1 MMNPLIH
8 NPMHYYSNFP
18 LNHFKTFFPALFPPP
33 SAFYPPTTSAV
44 ATSFPPPF
52 APRTAVSRSPSPK
65 LESTLVSTVQEE
77 EKIEA
82 EEEEKVMEVADEV
95 KDEEKEVNSTIQE
108 DEKVNESDVEE
119 PKTEEIVEKLPMAT
133 QPSRPSLSSF
143 VGISSHLVPSESVY
157 ESAAKLLFMSIKW
170 AKSVP
175 SFLQLQESDQ
185 TLLLEESWAQLFII
199 GLAQWAIRF
208 DENNLVRESF
218 AAREDFPKLSADAK
232 HLKDVTSKLVNLRL
246 DHTEFTCLKALALFK
261 PDVCGLRNHVQ
272 VEVLQDQTHLMLQE
286 YCNSKAQVSS
296 GKLRFGKI
304 LLTMP
309 IISQVI

>member
-1 MMNPLIH
+1 M
-8 NPMHYYSNFP
+8 
-18 LNHFKTFFPALFPPP
+18 
-33 SAFYPPTTSAV
+33 
-44 ATSFPPPF
+44 
-52 APRTAVSRSPSPK
+52 
-65 LESTLVSTVQEE
+65 
-77 EKIEA
+77 
-82 EEEEKVMEVADEV
+82 
-95 KDEEKEVNSTIQE
+95 
-108 DEKVNESDVEE
+108 NESDVEE
-119 PKTEEIVEKLPMAT
+119 PKPDEPEKLPLLQT
-133 QPSRPSLSSF
+133 QIPEMSRPSLSTF

-199 GLAQWAIRF
+199 GLAQWVIRF
-208 DENNLVRESF
+208 EENSLLRESF
-218 AAREDFPKLSADAK
+218 APREDFPKLSADAK

-246 DHTEFTCLKALALFK
+246 DHTEFTCLKALVLFK

-309 IISQVI
+309 IISQVITITYNKISKK

>member
-1 MMNPLIH
+1 MFL
-8 NPMHYYSNFP
+8 
-18 LNHFKTFFPALFPPP
+18 
-33 SAFYPPTTSAV
+33 
-44 ATSFPPPF
+44 
-52 APRTAVSRSPSPK
+52 
-65 LESTLVSTVQEE
+65 
-77 EKIEA
+77 
-82 EEEEKVMEVADEV
+82 
-95 KDEEKEVNSTIQE
+95 
-108 DEKVNESDVEE
+108 VNESDVDE
-119 PKTEEIVEKLPMAT
+119 PKTEEPEKLPPQILQMPIPELQQMT
-133 QPSRPSLSSF
+133 RPSLSTF
-143 VGISSHLVPSESVY
+143 VGISSQLVPSESVY

-199 GLAQWAIRF
+199 GLAQWVIRF
-208 DENNLVRESF
+208 EENNLLRESF
-218 AAREDFPKLSADAK
+218 APREDFPKLSADAK

-309 IISQVI
+309 IISQVIKAIITK

>member
-1 MMNPLIH
+1 M
-8 NPMHYYSNFP
+8 
-18 LNHFKTFFPALFPPP
+18 
-33 SAFYPPTTSAV
+33 
-44 ATSFPPPF
+44 
-52 APRTAVSRSPSPK
+52 
-65 LESTLVSTVQEE
+65 
-77 EKIEA
+77 
-82 EEEEKVMEVADEV
+82 
-95 KDEEKEVNSTIQE
+95 
-108 DEKVNESDVEE
+108 NESDVEE
-119 PKTEEIVEKLPMAT
+119 PKPDEPEKLPSLQT
-133 QPSRPSLSSF
+133 QIPDISRPSLSTF

-199 GLAQWAIRF
+199 GLAQWVIRF
-208 DENNLVRESF
+208 EENNLLRESF
-218 AAREDFPKLSADAK
+218 APREDFPKLSADAK

-246 DHTEFTCLKALALFK
+246 DHTEFTCLKALVLFK

-309 IISQVI
+309 IISQVITIISYKMNKEKYFEIVSDLSEKH